1 MLIVISKKNKLL
13 SSNWLSLRKIVSQE
27 EWFLKCLEYIF
38 EIVVNPNVSMV
49 NSKSAQTKEN

>member
-38 EIVVNPNVSMV
+38 EIVVNPNASMM